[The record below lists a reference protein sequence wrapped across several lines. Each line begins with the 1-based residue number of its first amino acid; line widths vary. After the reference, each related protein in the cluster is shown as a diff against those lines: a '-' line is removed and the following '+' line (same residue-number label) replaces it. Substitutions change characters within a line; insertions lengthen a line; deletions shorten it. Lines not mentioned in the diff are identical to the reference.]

1 MLGSISTSCLKKH
14 AARRS
19 LSALGGRSN
28 PRSTQKRTWT
38 TLTRTSDALT
48 IHALKDTS
56 FPYVWLRD
64 SCQSTACVHPTNR
77 QKLHRSSDVPLD
89 ISPIAGAQ
97 GVQVT
102 PGGIDI
108 AWADGHR
115 STFARAF
122 LERHADPAELERWHY
137 DQHLAEEA
145 WTNESVSKLSDLFL
159 PYAAVRDT
167 DQGLVDAITQLAKYG
182 LVFLTGVPNKETAN
196 ETCELRRVGERFGEI
211 RPTFYGLLW
220 DVVNLSNSK
229 NIAYTNLDLGLHMD
243 LLYFQHPPRYQILH
257 CLRNQVIG
265 GTSIF
270 VDALHAARVL
280 REEYP
285 AYFDILTK
293 TPVSFHYVNDGHHLH
308 REHFTIEL
316 IQKSQSESEISHINY
331 SPPFQAPLPL
341 NTPKEFYPALAKFA
355 ELLNDPKNTFEYTLR
370 EGDAVMF
377 DNRRVLHARTAFR
390 DREGAGEV
398 KDGEPNRWLK
408 GCYLEADALV
418 DRVRVLRKKLQ
429 TGSVE

>member
-1 MLGSISTSCLKKH
+1 MLGSISTSCLKTS
-14 AARRS
+14 ATRS
-19 LSALGGRSN
+19 LKVLTTRS
-28 PRSTQKRTWT
+28 QKRNWT

-64 SCQSTACVHPTNR
+64 SCQSSECIHPTIK
-77 QKLHRSSDVPLD
+77 QKLHRSSDVPLN
-89 ISPIAGAQ
+89 IAPVADPE
-97 GVQVT
+97 GVRVT
-102 PGGIDI
+102 PRGIDI
-108 AWADGHR
+108 TWADGHK
-115 STFARAF
+115 STFEHAF
-122 LERHADPAELERWHY
+122 LQRHASSSKLEAWHY
-137 DQHLAEEA
+137 DQHLAEQS
-145 WTNESVSKLSDLFL
+145 WTNSSIS
-159 PYAAVRDT
+159 AVRDLFIPYEKIQT
-167 DQGLVDAITQLAKYG
+167 DAGLVDAITQLAKYG
-182 LVFLTGVPNKETAN
+182 LLFLSGVPNRETSDAQ
-196 ETCELRRVGERFGEI
+196 CELRRLSERFGEI
-211 RPTFYGLLW
+211 RPTFYGAMW
-220 DVVNLSNSK
+220 NVVNLSNNSR

-280 REEYP
+280 RERYP
-285 AYFDILTK
+285 ADFDILTK
-293 TPVSFHYVNDGHHLH
+293 TPVSFHYINDGHHLH

-341 NTPKEFYPALAKFA
+341 NTPKEFYPALARFA

-377 DNRRVLHARTAFR
+377 DNRRVLHARTAFK
-390 DREGAGEV
+390 DKEGSGEI

-408 GCYLEADALV
+408 GCYLEADPLV
-418 DRVRVLRKKLQ
+418 DRVRVLRKKLEQ
-429 TGSVE
+429 GTVE